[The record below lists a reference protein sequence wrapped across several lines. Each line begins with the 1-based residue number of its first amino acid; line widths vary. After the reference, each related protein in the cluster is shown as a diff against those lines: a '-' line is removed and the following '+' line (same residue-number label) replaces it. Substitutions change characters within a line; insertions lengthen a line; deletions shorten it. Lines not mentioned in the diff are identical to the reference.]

1 MNELDFLD
9 PNRARTS
16 KQVTL
21 DHQAELLNVLAW
33 LSAKSS
39 RHDGASKDSS
49 DSTQVYLQHHAATAS
64 VIGRFCRLIPALQAP
79 GIVVWKG

>member
-1 MNELDFLD
+1 VPLLVAH
-9 PNRARTS
+9 ARH
-16 KQVTL
+16 K
-21 DHQAELLNVLAW
+21 AELLNVLAW

-39 RHDGASKDSS
+39 RHEGASKDSS
-49 DSTQVYLQHHAATAS
+49 DSTQGYLQHHAATAS